1 MAKSPNAT
9 DSKNFPITLSVESI
23 RLLVELAGKGI
34 YGRNKA
40 EVAARFIDKA
50 LEEFVERPK
59 LKLRSSRARSDEE

>member
-1 MAKSPNAT
+1 MAKGPNAT
-9 DSKNFPITLSVESI
+9 GSKNFPITLSVESI
-23 RLLVELAGKGI
+23 RLLSELAAKGI

-59 LKLRSSRARSDEE
+59 LKLRSSRIKSNEE